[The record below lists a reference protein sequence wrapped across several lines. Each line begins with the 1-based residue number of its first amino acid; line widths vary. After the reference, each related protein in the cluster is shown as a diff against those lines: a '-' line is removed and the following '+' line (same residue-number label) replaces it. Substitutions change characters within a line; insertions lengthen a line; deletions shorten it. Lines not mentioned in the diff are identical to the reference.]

1 MARSP
6 DPAVRVALIEAA
18 ARLLATD
25 GIDALSI
32 RKVATEVGSSTMAV
46 YTHFGS
52 KDDLIAAVVAEAF
65 ARLQAE
71 MVAVPHTDD
80 PVTDLLGAAGAYRR
94 NALANAH
101 LYRVMFGLNPLALTD
116 PAAEDLRPDGHH
128 RLDHLDHV
136 AVGLDAFAALVDA
149 VARCVEAGALQ
160 GDPANLALQI
170 WATAHG
176 AVSLELAGFLGPDAK
191 ATYDAATTATFLG
204 LTRE

>member
-25 GIDALSI
+25 GLDALSI

-52 KDDLIAAVVAEAF
+52 KDDLVAAVVEEAF
-65 ARLQAE
+65 ARLHAE
-71 MVAVPHTDD
+71 LVSVPQTDD

-101 LYRVMFGLNPLALTD
+101 LYRVMFGLNPLTLTD
-116 PAAEDLRPDGHH
+116 PAVEEH
-128 RLDHLDHV
+128 RNNRRD
-136 AVGLDAFAALVDA
+136 VGLQAFGALVDG
-149 VARCVEAGALQ
+149 VARCVDAGALR
-160 GDPANLALQI
+160 GDPATLALQI

-176 AVSLELAGFLGPDAK
+176 AMSLELAGFLGPDGK
-191 ATYDAATTATFLG
+191 ATFDAATTATFVG
-204 LTRE
+204 LAGQ